1 MAKKVATKR
10 PTPNSEKSALAKK
23 AGKHT
28 STERASMLTESG
40 VGEAEIGKIQTL
52 LKSKTT
58 GGVTL
63 GLQMLQSLK
72 AGEIA
77 FKMAFTPS
85 VVKTIVESGDI
96 RKWQPV
102 VESLCDLPAIRES
115 FEASI
120 VSHFSTLSKKSQ
132 RECVEAGIADLR
144 PRCVCV
150 FKELVHIVNARSLR
164 DDDPMFTDLSTLTDG
179 AAEVLADYGRE
190 LILPI
195 TNLTD
200 NAARWLGK
208 CDNWVLILP
217 ALTAL
222 SDVAAAQLARWQGGI
237 LRLCGLPS
245 ISDSAATFIAKHK
258 GQQLDLSGL
267 QNISPRTAASLAR
280 YKGAELDLS
289 GLRSISDTVASSLA
303 KFKGDKLE
311 LGGLQA
317 LSDAAAAQLAKYK
330 GDRLYLDGIRSL
342 SDKAIEVLA
351 KGDHSQRSRT
361 RGYKGTVHLDGLR
374 TVSDRA
380 AQILG
385 QSDSNGPWLSL
396 DGLAGRLSSTAAEA
410 LLRGGH
416 PLAPGSRYSA
426 SQLSVEIVF
435 SAPITLEMIKTQS
448 RRGGGRGY
456 AAVVKPTQF
465 CRIVL
470 AGKSYTVTQGRIGTA
485 GKSVKKSFDTPRS
498 ALNSFTRAKS
508 EKTREGF
515 EVVEPTS

>member
-1 MAKKVATKR
+1 MAKNVATKR
-10 PTPNSEKSALAKK
+10 PTRNSEKSALAKK

-28 STERASMLTESG
+28 STERASMLTEGG
-40 VGEAEIGKIQTL
+40 VGEAEIGKIQAL

-63 GLQMLQSLK
+63 GLQMLQTLN

-77 FKMAFTPS
+77 FKTAFAPS
-85 VVKTIVESGDI
+85 VVKTIVESGDF

-102 VESLCDLPAIRES
+102 VEYLSDLPAIRES

-120 VSHFSTLSKKSQ
+120 VSHFSTLSKQSQ
-132 RECVEAGIADLR
+132 RKCVEAGIADLR
-144 PRCVCV
+144 PRCVRV

-164 DDDPMFTDLSTLTDG
+164 DDDPMFTDLSTLSDG

-208 CDNWVLILP
+208 CNNWVLMLP

-222 SDVAAAQLARWQGGI
+222 SDVAAAQLARWQGSI
-237 LRLCGLPS
+237 LSLSGLPS

-280 YKGAELDLS
+280 YKGDELDLS

-311 LGGLQA
+311 LGGLQD

-330 GDRLYLDGIRSL
+330 GSDLKLNGIRSL
-342 SDKAIEVLA
+342 SDKAIESLS
-351 KGDHSQRSRT
+351 KGAGS
-361 RGYKGTVHLDGLR
+361 YVHLDGLR

-416 PLAPGSRYSA
+416 ELASGSRYSS

-456 AAVVKPTQF
+456 AAVVKPTHF

-485 GKSVKKSFDTPRS
+485 GQSVKKSFDTPRS
-498 ALNSFTRAKS
+498 ALKSFTRAKF
-508 EKTREGF
+508 KKNMEGF
-515 EVVEPTS
+515 EVVDPTS